1 MINKAIFNKFTRF
14 SGWCCANESIDF
26 LGLKYNGPYVT
37 IPSEKKDGFI
47 ETSYPEISE
56 EYFEWTDILQSAIHA
71 NQTYLMFEIGAGY
84 GRWGLRA
91 WKAAKACGIKNPQV
105 VCVEA
110 EPQHAKWI
118 NLHFQNNHVPVE
130 NYKIIEAAISD
141 EDGQA
146 DFFVQWPGWS
156 REKSSK
162 EWYGQAL
169 AKAPWDGAAIIP
181 VKKMSVNKLL
191 EPYKNQIIDLID
203 MDIQGEE
210 QTIMPYLVPF
220 LDNIKMI
227 HIGTHGREIEENIK
241 KTLAKENFWLD
252 TDYACGKKYKI
263 SGLDVKFIDGIQ
275 TWKNKNYYKIQNA

>member
-1 MINKAIFNKFTRF
+1 
-14 SGWCCANESIDF
+14 
-26 LGLKYNGPYVT
+26 VT

-169 AKAPWDGAAIIP
+169 AKAPWDGAATIP

-210 QTIMPYLVPF
+210 QTIIPYLVPF

-241 KTLAKENFWLD
+241 KTLANENFWLD

>member
-1 MINKAIFNKFTRF
+1 MAVENDILNKFPRF
-14 SGWCCANESIDF
+14 KGQCKNNCIVDF
-26 LGLKYNGPYVT
+26 LGIQYCEPYEK
-37 IPSEKKDGFI
+37 IPTGLGERYL
-47 ETSYPEISE
+47 ETTYPEISE
-56 EYFEWTDILQSAIHA
+56 EYFEWIDILQSALHSK
-71 NQTYLMFEIGAGY
+71 NSYLMFEIGAGY

-91 WKAAKACGIKNPQV
+91 WKAAKTCGVKQPQI

-110 EPQHAKWI
+110 EPDHARWI
-118 NLHFQNNHVPVE
+118 DLHFKKNQVPVE

-156 REKSSK
+156 RERSSK

-169 AKAPWDGAAIIP
+169 AKAPWDGAATIP

-210 QTIMPYLVPF
+210 QTIIPYLVPF

-241 KTLAKENFWLD
+241 KTLANDNFFLERD
-252 TDYACGKKYKI
+252 FSCGKSCLI
-263 SGLDVKFIDGIQ
+263 QGQLVPFVDGSQ
-275 TWKNKNYYKIQNA
+275 TWKNKKYYEQN